1 MNHLIYQILALTE
14 KELKVLWR
22 DREALALL
30 FAMPLFFILVMSW
43 ALQGV
48 YQTGS
53 RDQPVEILVVN
64 RDKGNEAAG
73 ILSDLENMEGLA
85 MVESLNGEPLTMER
99 AEALIQKGRF
109 ALALYFEEGFSGDF
123 DKSFRD
129 LANTPPP
136 VALMAD
142 PALNRQLLS
151 SIHGTVQGVIQ
162 RRVLLTR
169 LQPVIEMMG
178 AEALEP
184 GPALPEIRMT
194 GGSNH
199 ETRPTATEQHIPGYT
214 IFGVF
219 FIVLTLASGFL
230 REKQEGTFRRILT
243 APMRKTGL
251 LAGKLIPYYLV
262 NLVQIGLMFAV
273 GVAIFQVRLGSIP
286 ALIVVSLALAASAN
300 GLGLLVAAIGRT
312 EAQVNGLS
320 VLLAVSLS
328 ALGGM
333 MVPSFIMPKGLQLL
347 SRFTPHAWGLD
358 GYHDVMIRGLGV
370 RDILLESG
378 VLLGFAVLFFAFA
391 LWRFRFDAR

>member
-1 MNHLIYQILALTE
+1 MKSMIYQILAITE
-14 KELKVLWR
+14 KELRVLWR
-22 DREALALL
+22 DREALVLL

-53 RDQPVEILVVN
+53 KDRPVEVLVVN

-73 ILSDLENMEGLA
+73 IISELNEMEGLA
-85 MVESLNGEPLTMER
+85 LVEHLRGEHLSRER
-99 AEALIQKGRF
+99 AEALIKKGRF
-109 ALALYFEEGFSGDF
+109 ALALDFEEGFSGEF
-123 DKSFRD
+123 GKSFHD
-129 LANTPPP
+129 SLKKPPP
-136 VALMAD
+136 VVLMAD

-151 SIHGTVQGVIQ
+151 SIQGTVQGVIQ

-169 LQPVIEMMG
+169 LQPIMEMMG

-184 GPALPEIRMT
+184 GPALPEVRMT

-243 APMRKTGL
+243 APMRRAGL
-251 LAGKLIPYYLV
+251 LLGKLIPYYLV
-262 NLVQIGLMFAV
+262 NLIQIGLMFAV
-273 GVAIFQVRLGSIP
+273 GVAVFQVRMGSIP
-286 ALIVVSLALAASAN
+286 ALLVVSLALAASAN
-300 GLGLLVAAIGRT
+300 GLGLLVAAVGRT
-312 EAQVNGLS
+312 EAQVNGIS

-333 MVPSFIMPKGLQLL
+333 MVPSFIMPQGLQLL
-347 SRFTPHAWGLD
+347 SRFTPHAWALD

-378 VLLGFAVLFFAFA
+378 VLLGFAILFFVFA
-391 LWRFRFDAR
+391 LWRFRFESR